1 MKILIDLN
9 HPAHIHYFKNFIWQM
24 EAKGHVFCLVAR
36 DKEVLQ
42 ILLKE
47 YNFEFVNRGKGGK
60 GLVGKLFYILKGD
73 YIIWK
78 AAKKFK
84 PDIFLSFASTYAA
97 HVSKIFGKPHIALDD
112 TEHAKFELMMYVPFT
127 DSVLNPFCFRK
138 KLGPKQIFFNS
149 FIELLYINKNY
160 FRPNKKVLELLG
172 VKENEKY
179 ALIRFVS
186 WDASHD
192 INQKGLTVENKIDLV
207 ELLSKDMKVYI
218 SSEGKIPPEIKKYE
232 LLVPPQLLHDVL
244 YFATLYIGEGA
255 TTASEA
261 ALLGTPSIYINT
273 LNLGYIEEE
282 IKAGL
287 VFQTTEFEII
297 KQHIANILLQENKKQ
312 FIENRDELIKHMI
325 DPTAFLIWFIEQ
337 YPESRKIM
345 TDNPKYQN
353 LFKLGYDNRTISI

>member
-1 MKILIDLN
+1 MKILIDLG
-9 HPAHIHYFKNFIWQM
+9 HPGHIHYFKNFIWQM
-24 EAKGHVFCLVAR
+24 EGRGHVFCLVAR

-47 YNFEFVNRGKGGK
+47 YNFDFINRGKGGK
-60 GLVGKLFYILKGD
+60 SIFGKLLYIIKAD

-78 AAKKFK
+78 IANKFK
-84 PDIFLSFASTYAA
+84 PDLFLSFASTYAA

-112 TEHAKFELMMYVPFT
+112 TEHAKFELMMYMPFT
-127 DSVLNPFCFRK
+127 ESVLNPYCFRK
-138 KLGPKQIFFNS
+138 ELGQKQIYFDS
-149 FIELLYINKNY
+149 FIELLYLNKNY
-160 FRPNKKVLELLG
+160 FKPNKKVLDLLG

-192 INQKGLTVENKIDLV
+192 INQKGLSIENKIDIA
-207 ELLSKDMKVYI
+207 ELLSKDMKVFI
-218 SSEGKIPPEIKKYE
+218 SSEGQVPQEIKKYE
-232 LLVPPQLLHDVL
+232 LSISPQFLHDVL

-261 ALLGTPSIYINT
+261 ALLGTPSIYINS

-287 VFQTTEFEII
+287 VFQTTEIEKI
-297 KQHIANILLQENKKQ
+297 KYEIANILLQENKKQ
-312 FIENRDELIKHMI
+312 FIENRDKLIKDRI
-325 DPTAFLIWFIEQ
+325 DPTAFLIWFIEE
-337 YPESRKIM
+337 YPKSRNTMKN
-345 TDNPKYQN
+345 NPKYQY
-353 LFKLGYDNRTISI
+353 LFKLGI